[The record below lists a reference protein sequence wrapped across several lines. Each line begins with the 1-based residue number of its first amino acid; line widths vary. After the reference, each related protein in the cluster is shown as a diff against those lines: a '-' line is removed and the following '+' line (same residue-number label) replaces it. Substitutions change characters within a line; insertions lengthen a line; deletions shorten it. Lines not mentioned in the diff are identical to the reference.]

1 MLNNLIIL
9 RHTMD
14 AYKDRLRAVELVTY
28 AELCALKTRQE
39 KMKQFVPWVQYLA
52 FDGEKYYAADNRIG
66 KFTTETFD
74 TFHAAMQW
82 FIA

>member
-1 MLNNLIIL
+1 MLNNLVIL

-28 AELCALKTRQE
+28 AEFCVLKTRQE
-39 KMKQFVPWVQYLA
+39 KMKQFIPWVQYLA

-66 KFTTETFD
+66 RFHEETFD

-82 FIA
+82 LIA

>member
-28 AELCALKTRQE
+28 AELCAPEDTAGKDEAVRPMGPIPGLRRRKILCCRQPYR
-39 KMKQFVPWVQYLA
+39 KIYDRNV
-52 FDGEKYYAADNRIG
+52 
-66 KFTTETFD
+66 
-74 TFHAAMQW
+74 
-82 FIA
+82 